1 MYQKSS
7 SQQYSFFIDLQWCLG
22 ELLQANIIS
31 EKDKILVQTSHR
43 NKESMAWHPLQWIA
57 QFKLKH
63 CQTQD
68 VLTLDVLTAWLSK
81 RSQMPLFTIDPL
93 NSDMAALTQ
102 SMSEEFAL
110 RNNILAVGTED
121 DYVLVGTD
129 QPFFSEWVENLE
141 QSIRPRRVKPVL
153 LNPEHLKRY
162 LVEYYRVSRAVTFSE
177 KNQSNDVRTESVLEI
192 GDIQNPD
199 ANDQHIV
206 KLVDWILQFAFEQ
219 GASDIHLE
227 PRPDKSKVRFRI
239 DGILHTIYHMP
250 VSTLGAVIA
259 RMKILG
265 RMNVAEKRK
274 PQDGR
279 IKTRTP
285 KGIETELRLAT
296 LPTAFGEKIVLRIFD
311 PEVLVRN
318 FEQLGFDPHLLSQW
332 NTLTQHSHGIILV
345 TGPTGSG
352 KTTTLYSSLKQLAQD
367 SVNVC
372 SIEDPIE
379 MLEGSFNQMQ
389 VNPTI
394 ELGFAEGIRAMMRQD
409 PDIMMVGEI
418 RDRETADM
426 AIQAALT
433 GHLVLSTLHTNDA
446 PSSLMRLH
454 DLGIQP
460 FLSAAT
466 LLGVLA
472 QRLVRTLCRC
482 KQEVTV
488 NQEMWQQ
495 LAVGYDIECPTNI
508 YQAKGCKICRY
519 TGYKGRIGIYEFMPV
534 SLKLKQLIGDDAS
547 LIEIKQQAKS
557 DGVEPLRI
565 AGIRKVIAGA
575 TSMEEVLRVVP
586 LSS

>member
-1 MYQKSS
+1 MHKHQSS
-7 SQQYSFFIDLQWCLG
+7 KQYSFLIDLHWCLN
-22 ELLQANIIS
+22 ELLSMQIIS

-43 NKESMAWHPLQWIA
+43 NKDNLSWHPLQWIA
-57 QFKLKH
+57 HFKLKH
-63 CQTQD
+63 IHTQD
-68 VLTLDVLTAWLSK
+68 VLTLDYLTAWLAT
-81 RSQMPLFTIDPL
+81 RSNVELFTIDPL
-93 NSDMAALTQ
+93 SSDVASLTQ
-102 SMSEEFAL
+102 LMSEEFAI
-110 RNNILAVGTED
+110 RNNILAVGIEGND
-121 DYVLVGTD
+121 VLIGTD
-129 QPFFSEWVENLE
+129 QPFFSEWIGNLE
-141 QSIRPRRVKPVL
+141 QSIRPRQVKPVL
-153 LNPEHLKRY
+153 LNPEQLKRY
-162 LVEYYRVSRAVTFSE
+162 LIEYYRVSRAVSFSE
-177 KNQSNDVRTESVLEI
+177 KNKSNDIRNETVLEI

-250 VSTLGAVIA
+250 SNTLTAVIA
-259 RMKILG
+259 RMKILA

-318 FEQLGFDPHLLSQW
+318 FQQLGFDERLLADWQR
-332 NTLTQHSHGIILV
+332 LTQYSHGIILV

-352 KTTTLYSSLKQLAQD
+352 KTTTLYSSLKQLAQE

-379 MLEGSFNQMQ
+379 MLESSFNQMQ

-446 PSSLMRLH
+446 PSSLMRLN
-454 DLGIQP
+454 DLGIAP

-472 QRLVRTLCRC
+472 QRLVRKLCQC
-482 KQEVTV
+482 KQKTSLNSEI
-488 NQEMWQQ
+488 WQQ
-495 LAVGYDIECPTNI
+495 LTADYKIEPPLHTYKAN
-508 YQAKGCKICRY
+508 GCEVCRY
-519 TGYKGRIGIYEFMPV
+519 TGYRGRIGIYEFMPI
-534 SLKLKQLIGDDAS
+534 SPKLKQLIGDHAA
-547 LIEIKQQAKS
+547 LIELKNQAKL

-565 AGIRKVIAGA
+565 AGVRKILMGD
-575 TSMEEVLRVVP
+575 TSVEEVLRVAP
-586 LSS
+586 LN